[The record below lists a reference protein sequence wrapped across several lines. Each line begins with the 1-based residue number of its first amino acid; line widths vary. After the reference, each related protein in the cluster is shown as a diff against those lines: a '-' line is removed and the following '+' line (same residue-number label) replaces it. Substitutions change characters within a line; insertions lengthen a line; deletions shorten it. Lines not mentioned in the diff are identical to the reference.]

1 MPFKYHPSIIQNGKS
16 NSNSITT
23 YVESSLRRRNERKI
37 GGEKIIVSM
46 TWKIGQLSL
55 RVRHASG
62 DLPRIFPWNSMER
75 DQNVSQ
81 LDGCTKGEG
90 GGACVSI
97 GAHACTRVTRT
108 RDAEKRVNAKSLFN
122 FDRRSCKP
130 RCLAGINP
138 DPVAKL
144 WSYELMM
151 LSCST

>member
-1 MPFKYHPSIIQNGKS
+1 
-16 NSNSITT
+16 
-23 YVESSLRRRNERKI
+23 
-37 GGEKIIVSM
+37 
-46 TWKIGQLSL
+46 
-55 RVRHASG
+55 
-62 DLPRIFPWNSMER
+62 MER

-81 LDGCTKGEG
+81 LDGCTKGEARG
-90 GGACVSI
+90 RGGACVSI

-144 WSYELMM
+144 
-151 LSCST
+151 